1 MGKTRLY
8 IAALILGVMSAT
20 VACAGVE
27 DGQKIY
33 LKACKSCHG
42 NGVKG
47 AAMAT
52 QNGWDKW
59 FEKDAVALVEKHK
72 SDAKSAAYFGGPSFK
87 NQMQDLH
94 EFLKEYGSD
103 SGNVPACG

>member
-1 MGKTRLY
+1 MSKIRLV
-8 IAALILGVMSAT
+8 IAALSV
-20 VACAGVE
+20 CAISVTAFASVE
-27 DGQKIY
+27 DGQKTY

-47 AAMAT
+47 AAMST
-52 QNGWDKW
+52 QAGWDKW
-59 FEKDAVALVEKHK
+59 FAGNAEALVEKHK
-72 SDAKSAAYFGGPSFK
+72 GDAKAASYFGGPSFK
-87 NQMQDLH
+87 NQMQNLH

>member
-1 MGKTRLY
+1 MKRVL
-8 IAALILGVMSAT
+8 ALSAILAVFSISSF
-20 VACAGVE
+20 AGIE
-27 DGQKIY
+27 DGQKLY
-33 LKACKSCHG
+33 LKACKACHG

-52 QNGWDKW
+52 QSEWDKW
-59 FEKDAVALVEKHK
+59 FADGGKAIVEKHK
-72 SDAKSAAYFGGPSFK
+72 ADPKANAYFGSPTFDAQK
-87 NQMQDLH
+87 KDLH